1 MKSRFKKAKSRKKI
15 DSVIRDYVKGIKTGL
30 AGLLPGL
37 KKKLTLPVVLFLLSL
52 LVYLL
57 IRVIG
62 LEKFPIYFFTDEAAQ
77 TILAQDFLRD
87 HFVNYAG
94 ELWPTF
100 FENGGKYNLGL
111 SVYAQIIP
119 LILFGRSIFITR
131 MATVFFSFLAAI
143 FVGLSARQFFKL
155 NNWWV
160 AVLVLSM
167 TPVWFLHS
175 RTGFETA
182 MAVSL
187 YAIFIY
193 FYLCYRFRNRKWLFA
208 ALICGALAFYSYAP
222 MQVIVLFTGMLL
234 LLLDGP
240 YHLQKKWFFI
250 GGGVV
255 VVILSLPYIRYVFA
269 HPEESGHQ
277 LALLDSYWIGSATLL
292 GKLRAFFSEY
302 LAGLSPMFWYGD
314 HAHELCRHVML
325 GYGHLPRILAPFLL
339 VGLVYTLIKIKDPLY
354 RILLAV
360 LLAAP
365 VGAAI
370 VQLGITRILVM
381 VIPATLFTTIGLD
394 RFIVWISKIL
404 PWKKALTIILF
415 LALAGGNFYMLVDAL
430 KNGPFWFRE
439 YGLDG
444 MQYGARQIFP
454 AVTQYLKEY
463 PNRTVILSPSWANGT
478 DVIARFMMG
487 DPLPIELGSI
497 DGYMKEY
504 REINGHTTFIMTPDE
519 YERFL
524 ASDKFTNVKLVRIL
538 NYPDG
543 SPGFFFVNLEYIPGV
558 RDEFRVEQEA
568 RRALVTGQ
576 VVVNGI
582 PAYVRYSM
590 LDMGFIRQAFDGD
603 TGTPIRTLEA
613 NPFVIE
619 LDFTD
624 ALSVNEISV
633 LVGGTTTKTTLVLLD
648 ADGKEYKLEN
658 FAYEESHPREIVF
671 HLDQTIGMVSLR
683 IEINS
688 VYDSEPAHVH
698 LWEVTFANTNK

>member
-1 MKSRFKKAKSRKKI
+1 MGKRRKTI
-15 DSVIRDYVKGIKTGL
+15 DSVTGDYIQRIKARLLGL
-30 AGLLPGL
+30 SPNLRN
-37 KKKLTLPVVLFLLSL
+37 KLTLPVVLFLLSL

-62 LEKFPIYFFTDEAAQ
+62 LERFPIYFFTDEAAQ

-87 HFVNYAG
+87 HFINYAG

-119 LILFGRSIFITR
+119 LILFGRSIFVTR
-131 MATVFFSFLAAI
+131 MVTVFFSFLAAI

-155 NNWWV
+155 KYWWL

-187 YAIFIY
+187 YAIFIHL
-193 FYLCYRFRNRKWLFA
+193 YLLYRFQSRKWLFA

-222 MQVIVLFTGMLL
+222 MQVVVLFTGMLL

-240 YHLQKKWFFI
+240 YHLHKKWYFV
-250 GGGVV
+250 GGGIVL
-255 VVILSLPYIRYVFA
+255 VILSLPYIRYVFA
-269 HPEESGHQ
+269 HPEEIAHQ
-277 LALLDSYWIGSATLL
+277 LALLDSYWIGSATLP
-292 GKLRAFFSEY
+292 GKLHAFFSEY
-302 LAGLSPMFWYGD
+302 LSGLNPLFWYGN

-325 GYGHLPRILAPFLL
+325 GYGHLPRILAPFLV
-339 VGLVYTLIKIKDPLY
+339 VGIIYCFIKIKDPLY

-360 LLAAP
+360 MLAAP
-365 VGAAI
+365 VGASV
-370 VQLGITRILVM
+370 VQLGITRILVL
-381 VIPATLFTTIGLD
+381 VIPATLFTAIGLD
-394 RFIVWISKIL
+394 RCLDWCARFF
-404 PWKKALTIILF
+404 PWKRALPIIVF
-415 LALAGGNFYMLVDAL
+415 LALAGGNIYMLTDAL
-430 KNGPFWFRE
+430 MNGPLWFRD
-439 YGLDG
+439 YSLDG

-454 AVTQYLKEY
+454 AVTEYLKKY
-463 PNRTVILSPSWANGT
+463 PNRDVVLSPSWANGT
-478 DVIARFMMG
+478 DVVARFMMG

-524 ASDKFTNVKLVRIL
+524 SSDKFTNVKLVQIL

-543 SPGFFFVNLEYIPGV
+543 NPGFFFVNLEYIPGV
-558 RDEFRVEQEA
+558 RDQFRVEQDA
-568 RRALVTGQ
+568 RRALVIGQ
-576 VVVNGI
+576 VTVNGI

-590 LDMGFIRQAFDGD
+590 LDMGVIRQAFDGD

-619 LDFTD
+619 LDFSD
-624 ALSVNEISV
+624 SLSVNGINV
-633 LVGGTTTKTTLVLLD
+633 IIGGTTTKTTLYLKA
-648 ADGKEYKLEN
+648 ADGTQYQMEE
-658 FAYEESHPREIVF
+658 FAYEDTHPREIVF
-671 HLDQTIGMVSLR
+671 HLEQPIDLVSLR

-698 LWEVTFANTNK
+698 LWEVIFFNNSE